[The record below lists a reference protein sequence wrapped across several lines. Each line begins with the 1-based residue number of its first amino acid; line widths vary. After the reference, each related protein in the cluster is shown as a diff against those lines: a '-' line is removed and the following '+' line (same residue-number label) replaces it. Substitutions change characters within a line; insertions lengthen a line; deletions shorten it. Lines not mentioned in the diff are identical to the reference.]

1 MVLKERLTTVAFV
14 LNHVKPIVYNGE
26 MEVIGRNFKKRLD
39 RVRLDLG
46 KVGTMRKMYTMRE

>member
-1 MVLKERLTTVAFV
+1 MTFV
-14 LNHVKPIVYNGE
+14 LNHVKAIVNNGE

-46 KVGTMRKMYTMRE
+46 KVGTMRKMYTMKK